1 MPDSAAKL
9 LNLHGTAL
17 LIGDRGVL
25 ITGPSGSGKTTLAL
39 ALIDH
44 CWAHGLFSR
53 LIADDQLFAAAYGG
67 RLVCQAPEA
76 IAGLVEVHGIGPRP
90 LAFERDGVVDLVV
103 RLVER
108 AQMVRLQDET
118 FATIAGC
125 RLPSI
130 DVARQNVTAALPMLM
145 ARFSIAPFS

>member
-1 MPDSAAKL
+1 M
-9 LNLHGTAL
+9 NIHGTAL

-25 ITGPSGSGKTTLAL
+25 ITGPSGAGKTALAL
-39 ALIDH
+39 ALVDH
-44 CWAHGLFSR
+44 CRARGLFSR
-53 LIADDQLFAAAYGG
+53 LIADDQLFATACNG
-67 RLVCQAPEA
+67 RLVCRAPGA
-76 IAGLVEVHGIGPRP
+76 IAGLVEVYGIGPRSV
-90 LAFERDGVVDLVV
+90 AFEQAGVVDLVV

-108 AQMVRLQDET
+108 TQMARLQDET
-118 FATIAGC
+118 CVTIAGC

>member
-1 MPDSAAKL
+1 MPDPAATP
-9 LNLHGTAL
+9 LNIHGTAL

-39 ALIDH
+39 TLIDH
-44 CWAHGLFSR
+44 CWAHRVFSR
-53 LIADDQLFAAAYGG
+53 LIADDQLFATAHAG
-67 RLVCQAPEA
+67 RLVCRAPGT

-90 LAFERDGVVDLVV
+90 LAFEPVGVVDLVV
-103 RLVER
+103 RLVEPT
-108 AQMVRLQDET
+108 QMARLQDET

-130 DVARQNVTAALPMLM
+130 DVARQNVTAALPILM